1 MRNIFID
8 KYFNKLFYKMT
19 EHNLIIHPED
29 MINIDDENENEDED
43 QTHILLLNPNT
54 VISIYVTPD
63 QYNILIPKPK
73 EAPKHKRV

>member
-1 MRNIFID
+1 
-8 KYFNKLFYKMT
+8 MT

-29 MINIDDENENEDED
+29 MINTDDEIEDEEY
-43 QTHILLLNPNT
+43 TPILLLDPNT

-73 EAPKHKRV
+73 NAPKYKRV